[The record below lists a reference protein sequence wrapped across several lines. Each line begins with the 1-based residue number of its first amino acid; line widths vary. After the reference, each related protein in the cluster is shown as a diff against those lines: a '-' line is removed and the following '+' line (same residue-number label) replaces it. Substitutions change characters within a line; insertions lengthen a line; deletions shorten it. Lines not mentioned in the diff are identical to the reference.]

1 MSRTVFGG
9 RIFRIAAAC
18 ALLLISSTGCVE
30 EAGPDTFELGSSP
43 TVVIPAKGGRTAVT
57 FEASGKWTATVS
69 AEGSGWLTVSP
80 ESGDKTVTGA
90 NLSAKANLGTDE
102 RAATVEFRCGSASV
116 TVSVTQLPKD
126 ALVLS
131 PSTVSV
137 GEEGGEFSIETTGNV
152 SLNVSIADD
161 WVHMSNTRAMTS
173 KTYTFIADSNWA
185 YEERNTT
192 ITFTGGSITQT
203 ITVTQSGK
211 KGFSAEF
218 KPEYTIS
225 ARAQT
230 LVLKAMANTGVRVEP
245 QADWIHVSGTRALD
259 QATMTLEIDANPTD
273 SRRTGKVAVIAS
285 NSADRQEVT
294 IVQAGASEMFIPDD
308 AFRGILL
315 AKFDTNGDGSLSRA
329 EFEAADELKIS
340 YQEYPAAADIESL
353 EGIEYFTNISGFTF
367 DCALNGYNPHGKVSG
382 TIDLSSNK
390 KLMSVGISC
399 LASLEG
405 LDISGVGGRLRSLLV
420 VSCPALKQIKWPH
433 SSGLESVNL
442 NNCPQLVRE
451 NLDFSEYL
459 ALGVLEITACPGLS
473 KVLLPNGSPTVVAVY
488 GGTRV
493 EYVGDNLKV
502 APVYADPVFGKVLDK
517 VVTDSDGDG
526 IITVM
531 DLKRARDLVVYGFTF
546 NGIQGTVS
554 SLEDLGQL
562 SSLGSLSILD
572 CNGLINAPLPESLSS
587 LTSLTGVSIRNTK
600 IYGQVPASYA
610 SLTSHNNIEISGTDI
625 SGSLPEGL
633 FRLPLLTY
641 IDFRDNPGLNGD
653 INLGQVGNTGL
664 KTVYLSGCNF
674 NSCRIEES
682 PESLLDHLAPDAA
695 AVYFEPQVNGNAK
708 LIYRSKTDG
717 TGSVHSDGEAVLY
730 HAATKG
736 PGLDIFI
743 TGDGFTRDNNT
754 VGGTLETYMKYAADA
769 FMSQDPFNKL
779 MEWFNIWLVYAHSQK
794 EGTALGSRSTEGLK
808 FSSFQ
813 PDAYSST
820 CSGDIAA
827 VSSFVKSSTGRNE
840 PTGTVC
846 VIMNSSTYGG
856 MTMIPMTSLYA
867 PGLATAFVPA
877 SHGFSLTAVHEALG
891 HGFAKLG
898 DEYNASSAGA
908 QTPSTDNTLWPLYGA
923 YSNFDNVSD
932 PARVR
937 WHDFIAD
944 YRYAGEGLGVFEG
957 ANHSN
962 TGWYRATG
970 NSIMNNQFGVG
981 GDRFNAPSREAIWQ
995 RVQLLTHPGQNW
1007 PDWATFVSSG
1017 YNREDFVAFDL
1028 APAPSTRIRRPVMRS
1043 TSATFKDPQERNLPA
1058 HAPPVILK

>member
-1 MSRTVFGG
+1 M
-9 RIFRIAAAC
+9 
-18 ALLLISSTGCVE
+18 
-30 EAGPDTFELGSSP
+30 AGPDTFELGSSP
-43 TVVIPAKGGRTAVT
+43 NMVIPAKGGRTAVT

-90 NLSAKANLGTDE
+90 NLSAKENLGTDE
-102 RAATVEFRCGSASV
+102 RAATVEFRCGSASA

-185 YEERNTT
+185 YEERSTT

-245 QADWIHVSGTRALD
+245 QADWIHVAGTRALD
-259 QATMTLEIDANPTD
+259 QATMTLEIDANPAD

-420 VSCPALKQIKWPH
+420 VSCPALKEIKWPH

-451 NLDFSEYL
+451 NLDFSEYF

-531 DLKRARDLVVYGFTF
+531 DLKRARDLFVYSFTF

-554 SLEDLGQL
+554 SLEDLG
-562 SSLGSLSILD
+562 
-572 CNGLINAPLPESLSS
+572 
-587 LTSLTGVSIRNTK
+587 
-600 IYGQVPASYA
+600 
-610 SLTSHNNIEISGTDI
+610 
-625 SGSLPEGL
+625 
-633 FRLPLLTY
+633 
-641 IDFRDNPGLNGD
+641 
-653 INLGQVGNTGL
+653 
-664 KTVYLSGCNF
+664 
-674 NSCRIEES
+674 
-682 PESLLDHLAPDAA
+682 
-695 AVYFEPQVNGNAK
+695 
-708 LIYRSKTDG
+708 
-717 TGSVHSDGEAVLY
+717 
-730 HAATKG
+730 
-736 PGLDIFI
+736 
-743 TGDGFTRDNNT
+743 
-754 VGGTLETYMKYAADA
+754 
-769 FMSQDPFNKL
+769 
-779 MEWFNIWLVYAHSQK
+779 
-794 EGTALGSRSTEGLK
+794 
-808 FSSFQ
+808 
-813 PDAYSST
+813 
-820 CSGDIAA
+820 
-827 VSSFVKSSTGRNE
+827 
-840 PTGTVC
+840 
-846 VIMNSSTYGG
+846 
-856 MTMIPMTSLYA
+856 
-867 PGLATAFVPA
+867 
-877 SHGFSLTAVHEALG
+877 
-891 HGFAKLG
+891 
-898 DEYNASSAGA
+898 
-908 QTPSTDNTLWPLYGA
+908 
-923 YSNFDNVSD
+923 
-932 PARVR
+932 
-937 WHDFIAD
+937 
-944 YRYAGEGLGVFEG
+944 
-957 ANHSN
+957 
-962 TGWYRATG
+962 
-970 NSIMNNQFGVG
+970 
-981 GDRFNAPSREAIWQ
+981 
-995 RVQLLTHPGQNW
+995 
-1007 PDWATFVSSG
+1007 
-1017 YNREDFVAFDL
+1017 
-1028 APAPSTRIRRPVMRS
+1028 
-1043 TSATFKDPQERNLPA
+1043 
-1058 HAPPVILK
+1058 